1 MPDPMPIPRAVVFDV
16 GNVLVGWRPEDVYAR
31 LIPDEA
37 ERAALFA
44 RVDFDAMNLRGDR
57 DGRLA
62 DEVAA
67 LAARHP
73 ADAAHIIA
81 WHENWEEMFSPPIPD
96 SFALLAALQAAGVR
110 TVALTNFAADT
121 WEKAGRIFPAL
132 AGFDVAVVSG
142 REGTIKPERRIYEI
156 LEARTGLSGA
166 DLFFTDD
173 KAENIAAAAAR
184 GWRTHLFE
192 GPQGLGAAL
201 REAGL
206 PV

>member
-1 MPDPMPIPRAVVFDV
+1 MPAPTPPRAVIFDV
-16 GNVLVGWRPEDVYAR
+16 GNVLVQWRPERVYER
-31 LIPDEA
+31 LVPDA
-37 ERAALFA
+37 AARAALFA

-73 ADAAHIIA
+73 DDAPEIIA
-81 WHENWEEMFSPPIPD
+81 WHDCWAEMFSPPIAG
-96 SFALLAALQAAGVR
+96 SFALLAALKAGGVR
-110 TVALTNFAADT
+110 VVALTNFAADT
-121 WEKAGRIFPAL
+121 WERAGEIYPAL
-132 AGFDVAVVSG
+132 RDFDDAVVSG
-142 REGTIKPERRIYEI
+142 RERAVKPEPRIYDI
-156 LEARTGLSGA
+156 LEARTGLLGA

-173 KAENIAAAAAR
+173 RADNIAAAAAR

-192 GPQGLGAAL
+192 GAEGLAAAL
-201 REAGL
+201 RAQHL

>member
-1 MPDPMPIPRAVVFDV
+1 MPDPTPPRAVIFDV
-16 GNVLVGWRPEDVYAR
+16 GNVLVHWRPEDVYAR
-31 LIPDEA
+31 LIPDA
-37 ERAALFA
+37 AARAALFA

-73 ADAAHIIA
+73 ADADAIIA
-81 WHENWEEMFSPPIPD
+81 WHDNWAEMFSPPIPE
-96 SFALLAALQAAGVR
+96 SFDLLARLQAAGVR

-121 WEKAGRIFPAL
+121 WEKAVGIYPAL
-132 AGFDVAVVSG
+132 GTFDVAVVSG
-142 REGTIKPERRIYEI
+142 RIGTVKPEPRIYDI

-173 KAENIAAAAAR
+173 RDANIAAAAAR
-184 GWRTHLFE
+184 GWRTHLFD
-192 GPQGLGAAL
+192 GPAGLETAL
-201 REAGL
+201 RAAGL

>member
-1 MPDPMPIPRAVVFDV
+1 MPDPTPPRAVVFDV
-16 GNVLVGWRPEDVYAR
+16 GNVLVHWRPEDVYAR
-31 LIPDEA
+31 LIPDAA
-37 ERAALFA
+37 ERKALFD
-44 RVDFDAMNLRGDR
+44 RVDFEAMNLRGDR

-73 ADAAHIIA
+73 ADAGPIIA
-81 WHENWEEMFSPPIPD
+81 WHDNWEEMFSPPIPE
-96 SFALLAALQAAGVR
+96 SFALLAAVQAAGTR

-121 WEKAGRIFPAL
+121 WEKAVRMHPAL
-132 AGFDVAVVSG
+132 GTFDVAVVSG
-142 REGTIKPERRIYEI
+142 REGAIKPERRIYEI

-173 KAENIAAAAAR
+173 RADNIAAAAAR

-192 GPQGLGAAL
+192 GPAGLKAAL
-201 REAGL
+201 KGVGL

>member
-1 MPDPMPIPRAVVFDV
+1 MPDPTPPRAVVFDV
-16 GNVLVGWRPEDVYAR
+16 GNVLVHWRPEDVYAR
-31 LIPDEA
+31 LIPDAA
-37 ERAALFA
+37 ERKALFD
-44 RVDFDAMNLRGDR
+44 RVDFEAMNLRGDR

-73 ADAAHIIA
+73 ADAGPIIA
-81 WHENWEEMFSPPIPD
+81 WHDNWEEMFSPPIPE
-96 SFALLAALQAAGVR
+96 SFALLAAVQAAGTR

-121 WEKAGRIFPAL
+121 WEKAVRMHPAL
-132 AGFDVAVVSG
+132 GTFDVAVVSG
-142 REGTIKPERRIYEI
+142 REGAIKPERRIYEI
-156 LEARTGLSGA
+156 LETRTGLSGA

-173 KAENIAAAAAR
+173 RADNIAAAAAR

-192 GPQGLGAAL
+192 GPAGLKAAL
-201 REAGL
+201 KGVGL

>member
-1 MPDPMPIPRAVVFDV
+1 MPDLTPPRAVVFDV
-16 GNVLVGWRPEDVYAR
+16 GNVLVNWHPEEVYAR
-31 LIPDEA
+31 RIPDET
-37 ERAALFA
+37 ERKALFA

-57 DGRLA
+57 DGHLA

-73 ADAAHIIA
+73 ADAGHIIA
-81 WHENWEEMFSPPIPD
+81 WHDEWEDMFSPPIPD
-96 SFALLAALQAAGVR
+96 SFALLATLRAAGVR

-121 WEKAGRIFPAL
+121 WEKAVRIHPAL
-132 AGFDVAVVSG
+132 GLFDPAVVSG
-142 REGTIKPERRIYEI
+142 REGTVKPERRIYEI

-166 DLFFTDD
+166 DLLFTDD
-173 KAENIAAAAAR
+173 RADNIAAAAAR

-192 GPQGLGAAL
+192 GAEGLSAAL
-201 REAGL
+201 KDAGL